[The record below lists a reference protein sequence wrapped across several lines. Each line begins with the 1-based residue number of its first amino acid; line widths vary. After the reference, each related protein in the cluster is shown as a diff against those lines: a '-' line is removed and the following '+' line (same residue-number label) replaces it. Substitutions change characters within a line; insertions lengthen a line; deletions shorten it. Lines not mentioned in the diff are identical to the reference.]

1 MFLVQ
6 THLQYSQIHGIGVFT
21 DEGIAKGQTVWQ
33 FDSRIDLA
41 ISIDELIKFPPAMQA
56 YLKIYSY
63 IELKNGKRIMILCAD
78 NAKYIN
84 HNNDANLIDTR
95 DGLREIAAR
104 DIAEGEELTNN
115 YYNFDLEAPNKL
127 GREIVKDL

>member
-1 MFLVQ
+1 
-6 THLQYSQIHGIGVFT
+6 
-21 DEGIAKGQTVWQ
+21 
-33 FDSRIDLA
+33 
-41 ISIDELIKFPPAMQA
+41 MQA